1 MPARRQAAGAYT
13 MHTAYITHPIC
24 QRHDAGPGH
33 PESPERLAAIDDR
46 LHAAHLHDYLTHF
59 HHPPA
64 ATREQLA
71 RVHDIEY
78 IDWVFSVAP
87 ATGRVQLDPDTAMGP
102 HSLEAALHAAGA
114 AIKAVDKVM
123 VGTVQNAFCAVRP
136 PGHHAGRRSAGGFC
150 IFNNVACA
158 AAHALATHGVQRLA
172 IVDFDVHH
180 GNGTEEIFWEDG
192 RVLFVSTF
200 QHPYYPHS
208 GADTVR
214 ENVVNVPL
222 PAGTSGR
229 DYRAAFE
236 ARALPALDAFRPELI
251 LLSAG
256 FDGHREDDMAHFNLV
271 EADYVWITEQVMDIA
286 NRHAQDRI
294 VSVLEG
300 GYNLSALGRSAAAH
314 IKALAGL

>member
-1 MPARRQAAGAYT
+1 
-13 MHTAYITHPIC
+13 MHTAYLTHPLC

-33 PESPERLAAIDDR
+33 PECPARLAAIEDR
-46 LHAAHLHDYLTHF
+46 LHAAHLHDYLVHF

-71 RVHDIEY
+71 RVHDPDY
-78 IDWVFSVAP
+78 VDWVFSVAP
-87 ATGRVQLDPDTAMGP
+87 STGRVQLDPDTAMGP

-136 PGHHAGRRSAGGFC
+136 PGHHAGRHSAGGFC

-158 AAHALATHGVQRLA
+158 AAHALAAHGVRRLA

-180 GNGTEEIFWEDG
+180 GNGTEAIFRDDA

-208 GADTVR
+208 GADTVS
-214 ENVVNVPL
+214 EHIVNVAL

-236 ARALPALDAFRPELI
+236 ARVLPALDAFAPELI

-271 EADYVWITEQVMDIA
+271 EADYFWITERVMDIA
-286 NRHAQDRI
+286 HRHAQDRI

-300 GYNLSALGRSAAAH
+300 GYHLNALGRSVAAH